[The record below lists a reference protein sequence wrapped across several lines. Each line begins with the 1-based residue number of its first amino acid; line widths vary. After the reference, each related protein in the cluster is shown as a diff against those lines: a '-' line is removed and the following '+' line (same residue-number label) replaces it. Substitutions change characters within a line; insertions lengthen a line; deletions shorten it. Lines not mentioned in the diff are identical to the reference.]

1 MTALMDQAAP
11 YMEPAACIK
20 ETDHDFRVH
29 GMVYTSP
36 YLFRLEMD
44 HIFGQTWIFIG
55 HESELP
61 KIGDY
66 KTSYIGLRPVIMCR
80 GNDGEIHVMLNRCRH
95 RGSVLCR
102 EANGQTKNFQCV
114 YHGWVYDL
122 NGDLLGIAK
131 HKGGYPEDID
141 KSALGLMKV
150 PQVYNYRGLIFGCMD
165 PEAGD
170 FLNYLGE
177 AKPFLDI
184 HLDRSLI
191 GKINLKYGAHRTEY
205 RGNWKFQS
213 ENAVDGYHGD
223 TVHESFFKLVDEF
236 GNKSGQH
243 GAYTQGEF
251 EKIIEH
257 RTTGRTVGFENGHGI
272 WESPMTEEA
281 ILAMKNGPHADYVEK
296 LEKLR
301 GEKLAHR
308 MLNSMNLM
316 IFPNLAVAHGQLR
329 LIRPIAIDRTEVA
342 IYFYDLESVPE
353 SYNEFRMSGYQRFF
367 GPAGFGSPD
376 DVEIFSINQTGLQ
389 AEEVEWL
396 LLSRGMQREQMD
408 NKGVRTG
415 DPTDE
420 TPQRA
425 FHRAWKKLMTS
436 KPGRYGLDI
445 A

>member
-1 MTALMDQAAP
+1 MRTVGSLAA
-11 YMEPAACIK
+11 
-20 ETDHDFRVH
+20 
-29 GMVYTSP
+29 
-36 YLFRLEMD
+36 
-44 HIFGQTWIFIG
+44 
-55 HESELP
+55 
-61 KIGDY
+61 
-66 KTSYIGLRPVIMCR
+66 
-80 GNDGEIHVMLNRCRH
+80 
-95 RGSVLCR
+95 SVLDMISEEVR
-102 EANGQTKNFQCV
+102 AGVSTD
-114 YHGWVYDL
+114 DL
-122 NGDLLGIAK
+122 NDICHNFIVNDLEAIPAPL
-131 HKGGYPEDID
+131 
-141 KSALGLMKV
+141 
-150 PQVYNYRGLIFGCMD
+150 NYRGFPKSICTSVNHVVCHGI
-165 PEAGD
+165 PGD
-170 FLNYLGE
+170 RVLKDGDVLNI
-177 AKPFLDI
+177 DI
-184 HLDRSLI
+184 TVI
-191 GKINLKYGAHRTEY
+191 K
-205 RGNWKFQS
+205 
-213 ENAVDGYHGD
+213 DGYHGD

-281 ILAMKNGPHADYVEK
+281 ILAMKNGPHAEYVQK
-296 LEKLR
+296 LEELR
-301 GEKLAHR
+301 GEKSAHQ

-408 NKGVRTG
+408 DKGVRTG

-425 FHRAWKKLMTS
+425 FHRAWKKFMTTN
-436 KPGRYGLDI
+436 PGRSNLDI